1 MTWLLWKEYRQN
13 RAILWVL
20 LFLLLLPYL
29 IVLIAVGHSYL
40 RHEMLLRDWRETF
53 CAVSLFSIGLS
64 QIAIALIGG
73 YAIAGERAD
82 RSAEFQ
88 AYLPIPRYKTLAAKL
103 LLTLI
108 MTAVIWLPNLAVC
121 CTLEYSF
128 GGNNLQPSPM
138 AIMHAFFSTA
148 IVGLTFFGVA
158 WFVSSFL
165 RSPAIAVCAGLVAP
179 LFVLGGLF
187 FIDYLFDLKLDDGSD
202 APLFVLWTIICLAAL
217 AAIGFVVGTWI
228 AWRRVEP

>member
-20 LFLLLLPYL
+20 LFLLFLPYF
-29 IVLIAVGHSYL
+29 IWLIAAGHFYL
-40 RHEMLLRDWRETF
+40 RYQMLLRDWPQTF
-53 CAVSLFSIGLS
+53 CRLSLSSIGLS
-64 QIAIALIGG
+64 QIAIALMGG
-73 YAIAGERAD
+73 YAIAGERTD

-88 AYLPIPRYKTLAAKL
+88 AYLPIPRYKILAAKL

-108 MTAVIWLPNLAVC
+108 MTALIWLPNLFVYWLSIEY
-121 CTLEYSF
+121 LESWQNEVRDIVWIAI
-128 GGNNLQPSPM
+128 GG
-138 AIMHAFFSTA
+138 
-148 IVGLTFFGVA
+148 VTFFGVA
-158 WFVSSFL
+158 WFVSSIL

-179 LFVLGGLF
+179 VIVTGGIF
-187 FIDYLFDLKLDDGSD
+187 FIDYLFDLKMDGRHDEPMLVFWIWMS
-202 APLFVLWTIICLAAL
+202 ICLAL